1 METLIRDSLVTHMEE
16 NNLVCHQQHGFCA
29 GRSTT
34 TQLRSTLEVW
44 TRILDEGGCVDTVFM
59 DFMKAFDKVPHRRLL
74 RKLEGYRVT
83 RNVLAWID
91 DFLSERHQ
99 RVVVNGAKSKWSSVT
114 SGIPQGSVLGPVLF
128 IIYINDLPAHY
139 YLLTTLKFSSKS
151 NPQQTVRNFKPTST
165 TYNHGQTGGNYAFI
179 RKNARSCGLG
189 MDTHNLLT
197 R

>member
-1 METLIRDSLVTHMEE
+1 
-16 NNLVCHQQHGFCA
+16 
-29 GRSTT
+29 
-34 TQLRSTLEVW
+34 
-44 TRILDEGGCVDTVFM
+44 M

-91 DFLSERHQ
+91 DFLSELHQ

-114 SGIPQGSVLGPVLF
+114 SGIPQGSVLGPVL
-128 IIYINDLPAHY
+128 LSSTSTTCQRVVTAAHY
-139 YLLTTLKFSSKS
+139 YLLMTLKFSSKS

-165 TYNHGQTGGNYAFI
+165 TYKHGQTGGNYAFI

-189 MDTHNLLT
+189 MDTHTLLT